1 MLVVNVGHAGCSS
14 SPVFAVTPDQL
25 AGSRTAEVPRTP
37 VSLSGVPAIHNCLLH
52 SVVFLKARVAYLG
65 ERLDEHGHG
74 VGAQGGQVVGVEALS
89 MFHAV
94 YVGACYEDIGVDDVY
109 G

>member
-1 MLVVNVGHAGCSS
+1 MLVVNAGHAGCSS

-74 VGAQGGQVVGVEALS
+74 VGAQVVGVEALS

-94 YVGACYEDIGVDDVY
+94 YVGACYEGIGVDDVY